1 MSEISDLERR
11 LGDLGRHLDVRTDG
25 IADAV
30 LERIISEQ
38 QPDVATAVVD
48 RLIHRRR
55 QRRLM
60 LGLAAALLIATPVA
74 AAILKQWVI
83 GGSKIT
89 RVTSLP
95 APTNRSLSVYGARTS
110 LARAQNDV
118 AFPILQPASDALG
131 SVVEIR
137 SDTTPPGGRVTLLY
151 PPNPRLPALAVG
163 GVGAALTELR
173 ATTGRAFF
181 GKMVTQGTTVTTF
194 TLDGEPA
201 IWLSGDPH
209 VIIYHAQ
216 DGIDYADTVVLAGNV
231 LLWRRGSLLLRL
243 ETNLDLQHARVVAD
257 SVQ

>member
-11 LGDLGRHLDVRTDG
+11 LEDLGRHLDVRTDG

-30 LERIISEQ
+30 LEQIISEQ
-38 QPDVATAVVD
+38 QPDLATAVVA

-55 QRRLM
+55 QRRLI

-74 AAILKQWVI
+74 AGVLTQWVI
-83 GGSKIT
+83 GGSKVT
-89 RVTSLP
+89 RVASLP
-95 APTNRSLSVYGARTS
+95 APTSPALSVYGTTTS
-110 LARAQNDV
+110 LERAQDDV
-118 AFPILQPASDALG
+118 SFPILQPASDVLG
-131 SVVEIR
+131 SPVEIR

-151 PPNPRLPALAVG
+151 PPNSHLPALAAE

-194 TLDGEPA
+194 SIHGQPA

-209 VIIYHAQ
+209 VIIYHAH

-231 LLWRRGSLLLRL
+231 LLWQQGSLLLRL
-243 ETNLDLQHARVVAD
+243 ETKLDLEHARVIAN